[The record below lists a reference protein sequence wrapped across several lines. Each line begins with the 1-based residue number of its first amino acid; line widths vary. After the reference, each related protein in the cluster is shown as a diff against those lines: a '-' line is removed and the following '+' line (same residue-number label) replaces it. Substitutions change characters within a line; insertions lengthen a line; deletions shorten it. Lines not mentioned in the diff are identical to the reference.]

1 MACQAR
7 PGRGRLSG
15 HPGPRPGARAREALI
30 AARHGLASR
39 ARRQHSGR
47 ACAGCRRSPSVGHP
61 PGFPGTPEPP
71 LPEPAWRSLPCA
83 IGTLR
88 RCSFRSARPAQP
100 RTFAMPRH
108 RCAILDDYQD
118 ITLKVAD
125 WSKVSADLDIKVF
138 KEHLGSQDNVIKA
151 LQGFDIVCA
160 MRERTGFPRA
170 VIEKLPDLKLLITTG
185 LRNASIDVAAAKERG
200 VVVCGT
206 PSTGSPTSGIA
217 IGLMLEL
224 TRRIGYENAR
234 MKAGVPWQTTIGLD
248 LEGLTLGVL
257 GLGKLG
263 TRTAKIAQAF
273 GMKVIAWSQNLTPEK
288 GKEAGVGYVSKEEL
302 FRQADF
308 ITIHVILSQRTRGL
322 VGAKELGLMKPSAYI
337 INTSRGPIIEEAALL
352 AALQENRI
360 AGAGLDVFDVEPLP
374 TDHPLR
380 KMDNVVL
387 TPHLGYVAL
396 QNYRAYF
403 GGVVDDIRAFLDGK
417 PVRVLE

>member
-1 MACQAR
+1 
-7 PGRGRLSG
+7 
-15 HPGPRPGARAREALI
+15 
-30 AARHGLASR
+30 
-39 ARRQHSGR
+39 
-47 ACAGCRRSPSVGHP
+47 
-61 PGFPGTPEPP
+61 
-71 LPEPAWRSLPCA
+71 
-83 IGTLR
+83 
-88 RCSFRSARPAQP
+88 
-100 RTFAMPRH
+100 MPRQC
-108 RCAILDDYQD
+108 CAILDDYQNVV
-118 ITLKVAD
+118 LKVTD
-125 WSKVSADLDIKVF
+125 WSKVSGDLDIKVF
-138 KEHLGSQDNVIKA
+138 NQHLGSHENVIKA

-160 MRERTGFPRA
+160 MRERTAFPRA

-206 PSTGSPTSGIA
+206 PSTGNPTSGIA

-234 MKAGVPWQTTIGLD
+234 MKAGVPWQTTIGMDLD
-248 LEGLTLGVL
+248 GMTLGVL

-288 GKEAGVGYVSKEEL
+288 CKEVGVDYVSKEDL
-302 FRQADF
+302 FRHADF

-322 VGAKELGLMKPSAYI
+322 VGAKEIALMKPSAYL
-337 INTSRGPIIEEAALL
+337 INTSRGPIIDEAAMLT
-352 AALQENRI
+352 ALRENKI

-380 KMDNVVL
+380 KLDNVVL
-387 TPHLGYVAL
+387 TPHLGYVAT

-403 GGVVDDIRAFLDGK
+403 AGVVDDIRAFLDGK
-417 PVRVLE
+417 PVRVLD